1 MDNNIFSF
9 ITNGARVN
17 VHFHHCLQ
25 IVVSLDNPFDCFID
39 GRQINNNR
47 GFIINQMVKHAC
59 EAPQSQVLVLIINA
73 ASTLGHQL
81 KTYLDG
87 QPFIELSKI
96 FSNDYLNKIF
106 TPEYLSLSSC
116 SLQKNVNFFVN
127 DLLEAIGGCYLPYH
141 SNDERILNA
150 LEYIQTNIDKPILF
164 KQVAST
170 MYLSQDYA
178 RHLFFKH
185 LGSTF
190 SQYVLWL
197 RIRKILIAIIHNQ
210 INLSTASVQYGFTDQ
225 SHFNRTF
232 KRLYGI
238 PPAAMVKTS
247 RFF

>member
-1 MDNNIFSF
+1 MDNNVFSF
-9 ITNGARVN
+9 ITSGARVN

-25 IVVSLDNPFDCFID
+25 IVVSLDNPYDCIID
-39 GRQINNNR
+39 DQIIRNNR
-47 GFIINQMVKHAC
+47 GFLINQMVRHAC

-73 ASTLGHQL
+73 ASTLGGQL
-81 KTYLDG
+81 KNYLNE
-87 QPFIELSKI
+87 QPFIELEKI
-96 FSNDYLNKIF
+96 FSTEYLNQIISL
-106 TPEYLSLSSC
+106 EYLALPVKA
-116 SLQKNVNFFVN
+116 LQKEVATFLN
-127 DLLEAIGGCYLPYH
+127 DLLKKSGASYLPKPN
-141 SNDERILNA
+141 SDERIANA
-150 LEYIQTNIDKPILF
+150 LEYIETNIDKPILF

-178 RHLFFKH
+178 RHLLFKH

-197 RIRKILIAIIHNQ
+197 RIRKILTTIIHNQ
-210 INLSTASVQYGFTDQ
+210 TNLSTASVQYGFTDQ

-238 PPAAMVKTS
+238 PPAAMVRTS